1 MRNRQVRRRT
11 LQVPFLCL
19 SMQMSCQ
26 WQVICMQESLTGSRR
41 SIGIKRRKRSD
52 ELLFVKNEKIY
63 KNTTKGNYFYQ
74 FISNLQ

>member
-1 MRNRQVRRRT
+1 VSA
-11 LQVPFLCL
+11 LLVPFFI
-19 SMQMSCQ
+19 QK
-26 WQVICMQESLTGSRR
+26 SLADSWR

-52 ELLFVKNEKIY
+52 ELFFVKNEKIY